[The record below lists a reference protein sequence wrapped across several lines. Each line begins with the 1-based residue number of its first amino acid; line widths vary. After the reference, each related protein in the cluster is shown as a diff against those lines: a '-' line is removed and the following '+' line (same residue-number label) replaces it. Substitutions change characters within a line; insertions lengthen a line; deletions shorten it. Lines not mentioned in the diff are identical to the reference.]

1 MNPKVDQYLT
11 NIKGWKKELEKLR
24 AIILH
29 SDLTE
34 ELKWGVPCY
43 IFQQSNVV
51 ILHAFKNYCAI
62 LFVKGALLSDKKKIL
77 IQQSENVQAG
87 RQIRFTH
94 VEEIEKMAS
103 TLKNYIAEAIEL
115 EKSGAKITFK
125 KTADYLFVEEF
136 ESHLIENKKLKIAF
150 DKLTPGRQKAYL
162 LYFSAAKQ
170 SKTRLSR
177 VLSAIPKILIGKGL
191 NDE

>member
-77 IQQSENVQAG
+77 IQQTENVQAG

-136 ESHLIENKKLKIAF
+136 ESQLIENKKLKIAF